1 MECRR
6 QRGGGGAAEAFVPCH
21 HGEDAYKCA
30 RTLSRP
36 CVRHLSKKTTSLEHY
51 TINSLAPFCTLSQ
64 GGGLPRSDRPCVPCF
79 RCCPSGRGRPCRAPV
94 LLRTLSTAAAATGRR
109 SAAHL
114 TTIASSTAPMIVQL
128 RHGLCT
134 YAAYVPCVEHSTPLP
149 PQHCREGRAPRGSR
163 RKPSYPR
170 SPLLL
175 DARALRARARAACS
189 TSSSGR

>member
-1 MECRR
+1 MPAAAWGRR
-6 QRGGGGAAEAFVPCH
+6 RGGSFRSMSSWRRRVQVRENAFT
-21 HGEDAYKCA
+21 A
-30 RTLSRP
+30 
-36 CVRHLSKKTTSLEHY
+36 VRASLIKKTTSLEHY